1 MTVYKLQFLSLV
13 TCFGCNTMSV
23 MELDEYHLQI
33 PLGTKS
39 VDDFIMEYEGNT
51 YLQDY
56 HCVT

>member
-1 MTVYKLQFLSLV
+1 
-13 TCFGCNTMSV
+13 MSV
-23 MELDEYHLQI
+23 MQLDEYHLQI
-33 PLGTKS
+33 PLGTKL

>member
-1 MTVYKLQFLSLV
+1 
-13 TCFGCNTMSV
+13 MSV
-23 MELDEYHLQI
+23 TQLDEYHLQI

-56 HCVT
+56 HCVM